1 MYSRRRSEFIV
12 SNNEPNVRKNTH
24 VVTTIFFF
32 NTHLFTGVP
41 KASGP
46 SAGPDQA
53 DCILHY
59 LGQAAC
65 QGRLQGGV
73 CKDVAQQRGFAVDI
87 SCAAEG
93 QGEKACSE
101 GAGSRKGKQG

>member
-1 MYSRRRSEFIV
+1 MQACRGRTYYKLRYSIV
-12 SNNEPNVRKNTH
+12 FLNTH
-24 VVTTIFFF
+24 F
-32 NTHLFTGVP
+32 FTGVP

-65 QGRLQGGV
+65 KGRLQGGV

-93 QGEKACSE
+93 QGEKACSIL
-101 GAGSRKGKQG
+101 

>member
-1 MYSRRRSEFIV
+1 MLLDPGGYDVHRGLGTCRARD
-12 SNNEPNVRKNTH
+12 N
-24 VVTTIFFF
+24 IFFF

-46 SAGPDQA
+46 SAGTDQA